1 MALAVNE
8 VWAWR
13 WSGRLSRGGFAAASA
28 VSFALLAAGRAL
40 PLAFGFSGPTSEP
53 LGVAA
58 HLLAGV
64 LSLAGA
70 LNLLSA
76 AVRRLHDFSYSA
88 AAVLVFIVPGVNILV
103 FLMLLALPGKA
114 ASNRFGPD
122 PLVLKSISIEE
133 WRRMSRGGDAD
144 AR

>member
-40 PLAFGFSGPTSEP
+40 PLAFGLSGPTSEP

-64 LSLAGA
+64 LALAGA
-70 LNLLSA
+70 LNLL
-76 AVRRLHDFSYSA
+76 SA

-114 ASNRFGPD
+114 GTNRFGPD